1 MKLITNAFYIVI
13 LSSLSFSAV
22 SEDMAAIMKQQ
33 MEEGMAD
40 TCNDRAFL
48 SCMGVSKNKCS
59 SATKKAAAD
68 CDYLFPKGN
77 ELMGDESAFK
87 QHGECIESHIL
98 KYTGTNADKLDS
110 CDTML
115 GDGTTGNEPPVSMDE
130 GIAMLNQV
138 MQQNAKSIGTDNVTL
153 PIYKNAKVMSHFN
166 ASQSSEMMSGITGTP
181 NMKALPALVLTS
193 SDNVKNV
200 VTFYEKKLKGFRK
213 HSIDGD
219 ILFMKG
225 GPEKFDMLKHLKI
238 YVATPHVMIS
248 PMNDGPGIPV
258 GTKSMIEIAYKE

>member
-1 MKLITNAFYIVI
+1 M
-13 LSSLSFSAV
+13 SQ
-22 SEDMAAIMKQQ
+22 DMAVMIKQQ
-33 MEEGMAD
+33 MQQGMAE
-40 TCNDRAFL
+40 TCNDHAFL
-48 SCMGVSKNKCS
+48 SCMGVSKSKCS
-59 SATKKAAAD
+59 SATQKAVVD
-68 CDYLFPKGN
+68 CDHLFPKGKA
-77 ELMGDESAFK
+77 LMGDESAFK
-87 QHGECIESHIL
+87 PHGECIESHIL
-98 KYTGTNADKLDS
+98 KYTGTTAKKLDA

-115 GDGTTGNEPPVSMDE
+115 GNNSAGDNPSMNRDE

-138 MQQNAKSIGTDNVTL
+138 MQQNAKSIGTDSVTL

-193 SDNVKNV
+193 SDNIKSV
-200 VTFYEKKLKGFRK
+200 VIFYEKKLKGFKK

-238 YVATPHVMIS
+238 YVTTPHVMIS
-248 PMNDGPGIPV
+248 PMSAGPGVPG
-258 GTKSMIEIAYKE
+258 GTKSKIEIAYKQ